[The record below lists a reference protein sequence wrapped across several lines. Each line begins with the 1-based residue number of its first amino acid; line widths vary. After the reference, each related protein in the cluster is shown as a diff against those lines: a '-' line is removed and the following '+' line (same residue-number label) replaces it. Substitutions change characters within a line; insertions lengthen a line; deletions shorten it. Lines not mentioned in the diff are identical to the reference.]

1 MLIAKRKTVLTLI
14 GRVTEE
20 ILEKSFGIEKKI
32 NTKEK
37 VNFIANE
44 DWISLEKEYIHLL
57 SSRCVDVGWEKRRA
71 SGKNSNLNILFVL
84 FNRNIKIM
92 MLIKIRRYVVFFFNN
107 YIGIKFL
114 YGNSLKNWAKG
125 TPNPFSWRM
134 ASSKFHIDSNII
146 NQYYYQK

>member
-57 SSRCVDVGWEKRRA
+57 SSRCVDVG
-71 SGKNSNLNILFVL
+71 
-84 FNRNIKIM
+84 
-92 MLIKIRRYVVFFFNN
+92 
-107 YIGIKFL
+107 
-114 YGNSLKNWAKG
+114 
-125 TPNPFSWRM
+125 
-134 ASSKFHIDSNII
+134 
-146 NQYYYQK
+146 